1 MLFTKRRL
9 RATLMRSRD
18 ITGDLYHALITMT
31 WPRFILGVGLLFL
44 LANASFALAYWAQR
58 GAIINARPGSLLDAF
73 FFSVQTMATIGYGIM
88 YPGTVYA
95 NILMTL
101 ETLIGL
107 FGLALATGLAF
118 ARFSRPRARVLFSAN
133 AVVTLYHGLP
143 TLMFRVANQRGNQV
157 LEARVQATLLRNEI
171 SPEGH
176 IMRRFHDLSLLRE
189 NTPSFTYSWTV
200 MHPLTETSP
209 LFPTTSS
216 ALQDADAEII
226 VLLAGLD
233 ETVSQ
238 PIHARHIY
246 KPKAIL
252 WNHRFRDVLSK
263 DARGAYVINY
273 AEFHDTEPDA
283 AHTPPADTHKNSS
296 ATAR

>member
-1 MLFTKRRL
+1 MPFSNWRL
-9 RATLMRSRD
+9 RATLTRSRD
-18 ITGDLYHALITMT
+18 ITGDLYHALITMS
-31 WPRFILGVGLLFL
+31 WPSFILGVGLLFL
-44 LANASFALAYWAQR
+44 LVNVSFALAYAAQP
-58 GAIINARPGSLLDAF
+58 GAIVNAHPGSLLDAF

-95 NILMTL
+95 NVLMSL

-157 LEARVQATLLRNEI
+157 LEARVQATLLRNEV

-176 IMRRFHDLSLLRE
+176 AMRRFHELPLLRE

-209 LFPTTSS
+209 LFAATSS
-216 ALQDADAEII
+216 ALRAVDTEII
-226 VLLAGLD
+226 VLLTGLD

-238 PIHARHIY
+238 AIHARHVY
-246 KPKAIL
+246 KSDAIL
-252 WNHRFRDVLSK
+252 WNHRLRDVLSRNSRGTYIV
-263 DARGAYVINY
+263 DYAR
-273 AEFHDTEPDA
+273 FHETEPDA
-283 AHTPPADTHKNSS
+283 SPAKPANPSKTDT
-296 ATAR
+296 

>member
-1 MLFTKRRL
+1 
-9 RATLMRSRD
+9 MRGRD

-44 LANASFALAYWAQR
+44 LVNSGFALAYSAQP
-58 GAIINARPGSLLDAF
+58 GAIVNARPGSLVDAF

-95 NILMTL
+95 NILMSL

-157 LEARVQATLLRNEI
+157 FEARVQATLLRNEV

-176 IMRRFHDLSLLRE
+176 VMRRFHDLALLRE

-216 ALQDADAEII
+216 GLQDADAEII

-238 PIHARHIY
+238 PIHARHVY
-246 KPKAIL
+246 KPGAIL
-252 WNHRFRDVLSK
+252 WNHRLRDVLSK
-263 DARGAYVINY
+263 DSRGAYVIDY
-273 AEFHDTEPDA
+273 AGFHDTEPDA
-283 AHTPPADTHKNSS
+283 AHIAPADMDKNSS
-296 ATAR
+296 PAVR